1 MKLLLVLLVVLF
13 GVWLWR
19 SRRLSEGAPPQR
31 TARSTPELQN
41 MVTCQVCGLHLP
53 AIEAVTTARGMYCGE
68 AHRQQAEK

>member
-31 TARSTPELQN
+31 TARSTRYAGCIYLQ
-41 MVTCQVCGLHLP
+41 
-53 AIEAVTTARGMYCGE
+53 
-68 AHRQQAEK
+68 